1 VSTQPLTATAGFQ
14 PTFTP
19 VRFISWVLPPANG
32 TSSTTATSL
41 GITNVPNANGITTF
55 STGIAE
61 TSSTV
66 PGVPPSGMI
75 IADSVLEERYDDESI
90 ITENPVETGSVSND
104 HAYDLPQELEV
115 TYVWAAA
122 SPQAAGQPSFLNVI
136 YALVLALKVGKVLL
150 TVSTGRRLYQK
161 MLLKSISTISDK
173 DTENILQLRLSLRQ
187 LILVSTQ
194 VITSGQ
200 ATQAPNSAQ
209 LIGAKTMSTSNLG
222 TNTLANGPQFNSGT
236 PTGS

>member
-14 PTFTP
+14 PSFTP
-19 VRFISWVLPPANG
+19 VRFISWVLPTNSPT
-32 TSSTTATSL
+32 TSSQSL
-41 GITNVPNANGITTF
+41 GITNVPTTSGITTF

-61 TSSTV
+61 TTSV

-75 IADSVLEERYDDESI
+75 IADSVIEERYDDESI

-104 HAYDLPQELEV
+104 HAYDLPQELEL

-122 SPQAAGQPSFLNVI
+122 SPQAAGQPSFLNDI
-136 YALVLALKVGKVLL
+136 YTLILALKVGKVLL
-150 TVSTGRRLYQK
+150 TVSTGRRLYQN

-194 VITSGQ
+194 VLTSGQ
-200 ATQAPNSAQ
+200 ANQAPNSAQ

-222 TNTLANGPQFNSGT
+222 TNTLGNAPQFNSGT

>member
-1 VSTQPLTATAGFQ
+1 MSTQPLTATAGFQ
-14 PTFTP
+14 PSFTP
-19 VRFISWVLPPANG
+19 VRFISWVLPT
-32 TSSTTATSL
+32 TSSPGSATSL
-41 GITNVPNANGITTF
+41 GVTDVTQPGGTF
-55 STGIAE
+55 TLATGVAE
-61 TSSTV
+61 TIQTV

-75 IADSVLEERYDDESI
+75 IADSVIEERYDDESI

-104 HAYDLPQELEV
+104 HAYDLPQELEL

-122 SPQAAGQPSFLNVI
+122 SPQAAGQPSFLNDI
-136 YALVLALKVGKVLL
+136 YTLILALKVGKVLL
-150 TVSTGRRLYQK
+150 TVSTGRRLYQN